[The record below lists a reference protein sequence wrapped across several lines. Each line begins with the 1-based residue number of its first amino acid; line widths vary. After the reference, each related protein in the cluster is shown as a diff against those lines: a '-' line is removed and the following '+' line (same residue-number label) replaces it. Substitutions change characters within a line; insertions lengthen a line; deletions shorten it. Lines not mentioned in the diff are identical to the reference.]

1 MVAGILRMQNT
12 GAMVLSNRIMV
23 RYCEQSA
30 TFNHPWD
37 QVVQAFWER
46 YPNPHSSHVLT
57 EDTVARRLEGGCLRS
72 KRIVTKTNRMP
83 KWGERFLSARTVAVL
98 EESACEP
105 ARHSMV
111 TLTRN
116 LAHTHLMEVTER
128 VEYVPHPDDPQHKT
142 LVRRCAWVGSR
153 VFGFG
158 YAIQA
163 FGVERFKKNLN
174 NTVLGFNHV
183 LAKMFPQQ
191 NAGLPVTEAVSA
203 MDARKERL
211 RETAKKATEL
221 AKSKAGAMVPQAACA
236 ERESR

>member
-1 MVAGILRMQNT
+1 MPVAHLPAPT
-12 GAMVLSNRIMV
+12 G
-23 RYCEQSA
+23 SA
-30 TFNHPWD
+30 
-37 QVVQAFWER
+37 
-46 YPNPHSSHVLT
+46 HVLT

-72 KRIVTKTNRMP
+72 KRVVTKTNRMP

-105 ARHSMV
+105 ARRSMV

-158 YAIQA
+158 YAIQVRA
-163 FGVERFKKNLN
+163 GGLRGEGGARVLSGVFHQQWFYRLP
-174 NTVLGFNHV
+174 
-183 LAKMFPQQ
+183 LAD
-191 NAGLPVTEAVSA
+191 S
-203 MDARKERL
+203 
-211 RETAKKATEL
+211 
-221 AKSKAGAMVPQAACA
+221 
-236 ERESR
+236 